1 MEIKSA
7 RFIISNTDVTKC
19 PSGNLPEYA
28 FIGRSNVGKSS
39 LINMLTNK
47 KGLAMTSSM
56 PGKTQLIN
64 HFLINDAWYLVDLP
78 GYGYAQRGKEGRE
91 KIRSI
96 IESYILNRYEMT
108 CLFVLIDC
116 RHEPQK
122 IDVEFLEWLGEN
134 EIPFCIVFTKADKL
148 GPVRFKENVEAYKNR
163 LLEDREEL
171 PPVFYTSSEKNQGR
185 TELLDYIGSIND
197 SLENS

>member
-1 MEIKSA
+1 
-7 RFIISNTDVTKC
+7 
-19 PSGNLPEYA
+19 
-28 FIGRSNVGKSS
+28 
-39 LINMLTNK
+39 
-47 KGLAMTSSM
+47 
-56 PGKTQLIN
+56 
-64 HFLINDAWYLVDLP
+64 
-78 GYGYAQRGKEGRE
+78 
-91 KIRSI
+91 
-96 IESYILNRYEMT
+96 MT

-163 LLEDREEL
+163 LLEDWEEL
-171 PPVFYTSSEKNQGR
+171 PPVFYTSSEKKHGR